1 MAQGNYKRK
10 LSTQEWDEVELLY
23 SKGFPLRDIA
33 EQFNITHAAINKK
46 AKKENWERLS
56 NEKIALKAGNL
67 ITKNL
72 AQDYLPNDKKI
83 SHETIIDA
91 TAKAIADLT
100 QNHTH
105 TLKKQ
110 RKLLNDFLQELE
122 QNIENLNLNDK
133 MRLLKLATD
142 STRTIIELERR
153 ILNVDKTD
161 TTPNTQDNNFTIA
174 FV

>member
-1 MAQGNYKRK
+1 MTQGNYKRK
-10 LSTQEWDEVELLY
+10 LSSKEWDEVELLY
-23 SKGFPLRDIA
+23 SKGYPLRDIA

-100 QNHTH
+100 KNHTH

-161 TTPNTQDNNFTIA
+161 TQTHDNNFTIE
-174 FV
+174 FI

>member
-1 MAQGNYKRK
+1 MAQSNYKRK
-10 LSTQEWDEVELLY
+10 LSTKEWDEVELLY
-23 SKGFPLRDIA
+23 SKGYPLRDIA

-100 QNHTH
+100 QNHTN

-161 TTPNTQDNNFTIA
+161 TQTHDNNFTIE
-174 FV
+174 FI